1 MGAPGAHGAMVTRIS
16 RTSGAYR
23 AGIQPGDI
31 IVSFNGQKIDDPS
44 QLQRLI
50 QDAKIGSTGR
60 VGVIREGREVTVS
73 VPIQSTAARG
83 AA

>member
-1 MGAPGAHGAMVTRIS
+1 MVTRMS
-16 RTSGAYR
+16 RGSGAYR
-23 AGIQPGDI
+23 AGIEPGDI

-50 QDAKIGSTGR
+50 QDAKIGSTAR
-60 VGVIREGREVTVS
+60 IAVIREGREVTVN
-73 VPIQSTAARG
+73 VPIQSTASRG